1 VKRAKGESAVSSE
14 GCHFKGGYRAFT
26 PEIDIYVDYAH
37 LKLRQFQH
45 TTTTHFNLP
54 HAYYMKH
61 ILKTEREPSGRIH

>member
-1 VKRAKGESAVSSE
+1 
-14 GCHFKGGYRAFT
+14 
-26 PEIDIYVDYAH
+26 VDYAH

-61 ILKTEREPSGRIH
+61 ILKTASVSRAVGFIKEKFNFAAQARLKM